1 MFRITASSSTPVRVL
16 RIEPSPPVSSVPPT
30 TTAAMAINSQPAPS
44 VGEPQVCPP
53 HTTPPKPPPPARA
66 LGREPRGLR
75 GQQDTGQAGQG
86 TRQCVDRDLDP
97 LYRQAHQ
104 TRGFLVA

>member
-44 VGEPQVCPP
+44 VGEPEVCAANK
-53 HTTPPKPPPPARA
+53 TPAKPA
-66 LGREPRGLR
+66 
-75 GQQDTGQAGQG
+75 QAP
-86 TRQCVDRDLDP
+86 RQCVARDLDP

-104 TRGFLVA
+104 TRGFLVATDRQHTAAEPRKTQGQRAQSE